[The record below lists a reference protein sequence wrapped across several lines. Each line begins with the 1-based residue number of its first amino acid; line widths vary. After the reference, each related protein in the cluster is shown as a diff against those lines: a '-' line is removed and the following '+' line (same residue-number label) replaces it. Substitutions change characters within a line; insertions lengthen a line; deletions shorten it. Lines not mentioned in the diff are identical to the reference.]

1 MTQDLSVFD
10 KYRADVLFLLVGG
23 NPLPN
28 YVSARLL
35 TRPRATVYLLAT
47 TATDELGKRLARRL
61 SQDRADLAFIHFT
74 VSEADGPAIASK
86 MGETARKLAL
96 SQPNASI
103 GLNLTGGTKPMAVY
117 SALALRQTFPRAI
130 FSYLDARTLS
140 MIVDAG
146 GPVQAIPV
154 GRAVTLTLDDLAHLH
169 GYRITQRIDAPRH
182 QPIAEAIRDVHLA
195 PGGLVQWRAWLES
208 WRNDV
213 RLPTPDDGAALQ
225 AAIGAFDAACGGQAT
240 ETGVARALGFERL
253 EQCGKYF
260 TGGWLEDCT
269 LAAVMRVKSQVGLD
283 AQGAELLIRSQG
295 HPDFDLDVAATLGY
309 QLFGLSCVVTKEKGR
324 AKEHLF
330 EIFTR
335 AGQLGGDEARF
346 AVVSFY
352 DKPEELERDVS
363 QAWDAQGKIKVFG
376 RSHIQNLSDHL
387 LKWFKEANREVT

>member
-140 MIVDAG
+140 MIVDAWWIFPG
-146 GPVQAIPV
+146 C
-154 GRAVTLTLDDLAHLH
+154 RWRL
-169 GYRITQRIDAPRH
+169 
-182 QPIAEAIRDVHLA
+182 
-195 PGGLVQWRAWLES
+195 PGG
-208 WRNDV
+208 
-213 RLPTPDDGAALQ
+213 
-225 AAIGAFDAACGGQAT
+225 
-240 ETGVARALGFERL
+240 
-253 EQCGKYF
+253 
-260 TGGWLEDCT
+260 
-269 LAAVMRVKSQVGLD
+269 
-283 AQGAELLIRSQG
+283 
-295 HPDFDLDVAATLGY
+295 
-309 QLFGLSCVVTKEKGR
+309 
-324 AKEHLF
+324 
-330 EIFTR
+330 
-335 AGQLGGDEARF
+335 EAR
-346 AVVSFY
+346 
-352 DKPEELERDVS
+352 
-363 QAWDAQGKIKVFG
+363 
-376 RSHIQNLSDHL
+376 
-387 LKWFKEANREVT
+387 